1 MFVLIFMKAKV
12 KDTTYSQP
20 VTNASTNVAFLCLTN
35 TRFIIEHNGFVHQP
49 RMDRHYILRGRP

>member
-20 VTNASTNVAFLCLTN
+20 VTNASTNVAFLCLTK
-35 TRFIIEHNGFVHQP
+35 IP
-49 RMDRHYILRGRP
+49 DLL